1 MYKPGIMSDN
11 TLLLH
16 TIMILDLEPN
26 YNECRYCVRM
36 LFNAV
41 KFNNIRLVMHL
52 LRNGVDPN
60 FYDEYMRSPIH
71 YAVEKGNT
79 EMVKALL
86 EHKAD
91 PNIFDDNFDY
101 PITNSIIEN
110 KVEIVKILLQYGADK
125 TMINEFDLLHDAI
138 KNKHIDMAKIL
149 IDNGISLTMKDTD
162 DYTPLHYAMLDN
174 DTSVIYNLLDYI
186 FKVKGYDVLGN
197 IVHDILCNYDL
208 YKETTLELLIS
219 YYIIISYLYRGIDLS
234 DIYNSNIEILLNSKH
249 LSDIK
254 EKCEN
259 EIDVMK
265 NAVICDG
272 IAIIDLCTGY
282 DANSIAR
289 NSVNLKR
296 FSDTKLKIYRY
307 YIEPIVE
314 IGKYRRELLYN
325 AINSMNEYCKS
336 ESKDIAN
343 WSCLPF
349 EIKYKILENI
359 KDDETLRKI

>member
-1 MYKPGIMSDN
+1 MSDN
-11 TLLLH
+11 TLILH

-26 YNECRYCVRM
+26 YNECRYCIRM

-52 LRNGVDPN
+52 LNNGVDPN

-101 PITNSIIEN
+101 PITNAIIEN
-110 KVEIVKILLQYGADK
+110 KVEIVKVLLQYGADK

-138 KNKHIDMAKIL
+138 KNKHVDMAKIL
-149 IDNGISLTMKDTD
+149 IDNGVNLMTKDD
-162 DYTPLHYAMLDN
+162 DQYTPLHYAMLDN
-174 DTSVIYNLLDYI
+174 DTSVIYTLLNYI
-186 FKVKGYDVLGN
+186 FKVKGYNVLDN
-197 IVHDILCNYDL
+197 IVNAMLCNHDL
-208 YKETTLELLIS
+208 YEETTLELLIS
-219 YYIIISYLYRGIDLS
+219 YYMIIPYLYSDIDLS
-234 DIYNSNIEILLNSKH
+234 DTYNNNIEVLLSSKY

-254 EKCEN
+254 NKCET
-259 EIDVMK
+259 EIDIMK
-265 NAVICDG
+265 NTIVCDD
-272 IAIIDLCTGY
+272 ITIIDLCIGHDT
-282 DANSIAR
+282 NSIAR

-296 FSDTKLKIYRY
+296 FTDTKLKIYRY

-314 IGKYRRELLYN
+314 IGTCRRKLLYD
-325 AINSMNEYCKS
+325 AINSMNEYCRS
-336 ESKDIAN
+336 ESNDIAN

-359 KDDETLRKI
+359 KDNEILKKI